1 MKVNEFVGRF
11 GLNSFKAAMVCP
23 QFNRYEYA
31 ILYSDEVDFSNDLI
45 EKHKNYMFKTS
56 EIRCLVE
63 SHELIEKLGGYE
75 SAKSKLRDN
84 GSLHAERLKKAL
96 LEYRRQ
102 HKIYEVG
109 DKVCCRGGIK
119 QNPFWDLNSIFTIK
133 EIWDGEID
141 LITSDDDLGCFPMR
155 PHQIGHATDAE
166 IEAGKRLE
174 VESEN

>member
-1 MKVNEFVGRF
+1 MN
-11 GLNSFKAAMVCP
+11 
-23 QFNRYEYA
+23 
-31 ILYSDEVDFSNDLI
+31 LI
-45 EKHKNYMFKTS
+45 EQ
-56 EIRCLVE
+56 
-63 SHELIEKLGGYE
+63 LGGY
-75 SAKSKLRDN
+75 SAAKAEANAPVKLKNFFDYEQ
-84 GSLHAERLKKAL
+84 LDKDL

-102 HKIYEVG
+102 HNIFEVG

-141 LITSDDDLGCFPMR
+141 LITSDDDLGCFPVR

-174 VESEN
+174 VNDAS